1 LFTSLLVWCAS
12 LLLVNDL
19 ACFQASTATQA
30 PDFSKSALQVTMSR
44 VQAAAL
50 TAAGDRVPDPTAQV
64 ALAAAARKD
73 KKEKKERLASGAK
86 ADSSSIDCEGGWKI
100 EHRLRGESDAKKRPE
115 VQTVDSPKRKIASNL
130 KARENSRLHILMFGK
145 AGFAL

>member
-1 LFTSLLVWCAS
+1 
-12 LLLVNDL
+12 
-19 ACFQASTATQA
+19 
-30 PDFSKSALQVTMSR
+30 MSR

-100 EHRLRGESDAKKRPE
+100 EHRLRGESDAKKGQRYKQWIHPSGKLHR
-115 VQTVDSPKRKIASNL
+115 TL
-130 KARENSRLHILMFGK
+130 KHAK
-145 AGFAL
+145 TAGFTF